1 MTQQKIGVWRYGV
14 FCIGVKNRCRKI
26 DRHHTDKNEIGSSAI
41 KPSEQDAIK
50 YAKEWAALNMK
61 SIIKL
66 TATLTYWEQ
75 DGQIETWA
83 MFNDAHNI
91 KYQIV

>member
-14 FCIGVKNRCRKI
+14 ACIGVKNRCRKV
-26 DRHHTDKNEIGSSAI
+26 DRHHTDKNELGESLE
-41 KPSEQDAIK
+41 KPSEQATIEK
-50 YAKEWAALNMK
+50 AKTWLSKNMK
-61 SIIKL
+61 SVQRAQ
-66 TATLTYWEQ
+66 ATLTYWEQ
-75 DGQIETWA
+75 DGEMETWA